1 MATLESPVRA
11 AREPALLELTIYG
24 CDLDEAAVFREKA
37 PYFGITPVITAAAV
51 SPGTVALAA
60 GNSCISVSHKSP
72 LTNADLAA
80 LSDAG
85 VRYISSRSIG
95 LDHIDVD
102 FAQSVG
108 IRVEGAAYSPDSV
121 ADFTLML
128 MLMAVRHV
136 APTLRRADA
145 HDYRLHDLRGAELRD
160 LTVGVVGTGR
170 IGSAVID
177 RLRGFGCR
185 ILAHD
190 RRQSAPVEKAPFE
203 KMPVEKAAV
212 EYVSFDELLERSDIV
227 TLHAPLDASTRH
239 LMDRRAFAR
248 LRNGAY
254 LVNTARGPLVDTD
267 ALVAAL
273 ESGRLAGAALDVVEG
288 ADGIFYADQRHR
300 PLDDSP
306 LARLHALPN
315 AIVTPHTA
323 YFTEHALSDV
333 VANSLINCLRFA
345 KGLRHD

>member
-1 MATLESPVRA
+1 MALLESPVLA
-11 AREPALLELTIYG
+11 ARQPTLLELMIYG
-24 CDLDEAAVFREKA
+24 CDLDEAAMFREKA
-37 PYFGITPVITAAAV
+37 PYFGITPVITAAPV
-51 SPGTVALAA
+51 SPDTVALAT
-60 GNSCISVSHKSP
+60 GNRCISVSHKSP
-72 LTNADLAA
+72 LANAELAA
-80 LSDAG
+80 LSQAG

-102 FAQSVG
+102 FALSVG
-108 IRVEGAAYSPDSV
+108 IRVEGVAYSPDSV
-121 ADFTLML
+121 ADYTLML
-128 MLMAVRHV
+128 MLMAIRHV
-136 APTLRRADA
+136 APTLRRVDA
-145 HDYRLHDLRGAELRD
+145 HDYRLPDLRGAELRD

-177 RLRGFGCR
+177 RLHGFGCR

-190 RRQSAPVEKAPFE
+190 RQRKAP
-203 KMPVEKAAV
+203 A
-212 EYVSFDELLERSDIV
+212 EYVSFEELLERSDLV
-227 TLHAPLDASTRH
+227 TLHVPLDASTRH

-248 LRNGAY
+248 LRHGAY
-254 LVNTARGPLVDTD
+254 LVNTARGALVDTD

-288 ADGIFYADQRHR
+288 ADGIFYADERHR
-300 PLDDSP
+300 GIDDSP
-306 LARLHALPN
+306 LAQLHALPN